1 MASPPLWPPG
11 GVAPE
16 AAPAGLPPPRGGWAS
31 CPNMGDTQGALYV
44 HLPALELAPSL
55 GFSEEKPTVVSLRI
69 PNLPICHL
77 SLLGPSL
84 TVFI

>member
-1 MASPPLWPPG
+1 
-11 GVAPE
+11 
-16 AAPAGLPPPRGGWAS
+16 
-31 CPNMGDTQGALYV
+31 MGDTQGALYV
-44 HLPALELAPSL
+44 HLPALERAPSL
-55 GFSEEKPTVVSLRI
+55 GFSEEKPTVVSLRV